1 MSPTYYVNY
10 AFQVADSEDK
20 PDNERW
26 GFGRVPIETEV
37 EPTTDEDFK
46 EIARTIG
53 LKNGY
58 DTVRLQH
65 VAEIYASKMSGSDED
80 EILEGTIVDDS
91 K

>member
-1 MSPTYYVNY
+1 MSPTYYAHY

-20 PDNERW
+20 PEDERW

-53 LKNGY
+53 RKNGY

-65 VAEIYASKMSGSDED
+65 VTAVDDAKMSGSGED
-80 EILEGTIVDDS
+80 DVLEGTVVGD
-91 K
+91 